1 MSVSMDPVSEVTE
14 RYLLSRGYTWCPT
27 DARISVRIVKFPGK
41 FLWTEVDRRR
51 EARRD
56 SGDDRVVVLQM
67 NPDREL
73 HWQFWFEMFYASQ
86 YNPLHRKQQ
95 DSPPDPPYPPL
106 PSWKPSGDKNVK
118 TAKIAKAEE
127 YPIFTVFVAWC
138 ISKDVLSACQCKQ
151 VFILLCRDRRR
162 E

>member
-1 MSVSMDPVSEVTE
+1 MSVSMDPVSEFTE

-95 DSPPDPPYPPL
+95 DSPPRPSLPPTPL
-106 PSWKPSGDKNVK
+106 LKTLRGQKCKNSQDSK
-118 TAKIAKAEE
+118 GRG
-127 YPIFTVFVAWC
+127 
-138 ISKDVLSACQCKQ
+138 ISN
-151 VFILLCRDRRR
+151 IYRLCGMMYIKRCSFGMSV
-162 E
+162 